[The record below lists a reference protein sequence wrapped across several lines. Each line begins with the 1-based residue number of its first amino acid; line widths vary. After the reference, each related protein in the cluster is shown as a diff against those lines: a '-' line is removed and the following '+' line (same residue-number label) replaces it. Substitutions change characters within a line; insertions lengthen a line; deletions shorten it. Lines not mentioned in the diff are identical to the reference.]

1 MSSKRILR
9 SSASAAEAVTSD
21 DDSDELNL
29 DNLSADG
36 KIIVAAITA
45 QLDLFRAEFLNKL
58 VEKDKEIDNLKLE
71 VNTLKVKIANMEEII
86 DDADAY
92 ERRDT
97 LIFSGDAI
105 PQFKTGENCR
115 DIVCNLAKDKLN
127 LQIAHTDVSTSH
139 RLGKKPEDQRVDKRN
154 IIVKLCRRDL
164 KRDLI
169 NACKEKKPDLFINEN
184 LTPLRNTIMYA
195 LRKIKGKFPNIVT
208 GSASFEGRVF
218 VWIKK
223 PPLPSDP
230 AGTERKSRI
239 PINTK
244 FKLEDFCNKFLNTPL
259 DTIIKITNWPYE
271 I

>member
-1 MSSKRILR
+1 MTSKRNTR
-9 SSASAAEAVTSD
+9 TSANAAETAISD
-21 DDSDELNL
+21 DNSDELNL
-29 DNLSADG
+29 NNLSQDG

-58 VEKDKEIDNLKLE
+58 NEKDKEIDNLKIE
-71 VNTLKVKIANMEEII
+71 VNTLKVRLANMEEKI

-97 LIFSGDAI
+97 LIFSGDAV
-105 PQFKTGENCR
+105 PQVKTGENCR
-115 DIVCNLAKDKLN
+115 DIVCNLVKDKLN
-127 LQIAHTDVSTSH
+127 LQIASTDISTSH
-139 RLGKKPEDQRVDKRN
+139 RLGKKPEDQRVDKRH

-169 NACKEKKPDLFINEN
+169 SACKQLKPDLFVNEN

-195 LRKIKGKFPNIVT
+195 LRKIKGHFPNLIS
-208 GSASFEGRVF
+208 GSASIEGRVF
-218 VWIKK
+218 VWVNK
-223 PPLPSDP
+223 PP
-230 AGTERKSRI
+230 AATERKMRI

-259 DTIIKITNWPYE
+259 DSIIKITNWPYE